1 MAKTSNIAKNAAKPA
16 DRMSDRMLELIAGRF
31 RTLGEPYRLRIL
43 QVLETGERSVGE
55 LVEALDGNQS
65 NVSKHLRVL
74 YEGGLV
80 TRRREGTSIL
90 YAIGDPMV
98 FKLCELVCR
107 NAEERTRQELEEIS
121 ASSTRRRR

>member
-1 MAKTSNIAKNAAKPA
+1 
-16 DRMSDRMLELIAGRF
+16 MSERMLELVAARF
-31 RTLGEPYRLRIL
+31 RTMGEPFRLRLL
-43 QVLETGERSVGE
+43 QVLETGERSVGD

-74 YEGGLV
+74 YEADLV
-80 TRRREGTSIL
+80 TRRREGTTIL
-90 YAIGDPMV
+90 YSIGDPMV

-121 ASSTRRRR
+121 ASSRRSRR

>member
-1 MAKTSNIAKNAAKPA
+1 MTKNAKNAAKPA

-43 QVLETGERSVGE
+43 QVLEAGERSVGE
-55 LVEALDGNQS
+55 LVEDLDGNQS

-121 ASSTRRRR
+121 ASSSRRRR